1 MHSKVIA
8 PVVAGFVTL
17 YGVSC
22 HNANKRYLNI
32 KIIMKYQENHET
44 GGKNGNRINTKLSKH
59 CFGQQLKIQC
69 WDSRCLAINIQQF
82 RNKYIQ

>member
-1 MHSKVIA
+1 
-8 PVVAGFVTL
+8 
-17 YGVSC
+17 
-22 HNANKRYLNI
+22 
-32 KIIMKYQENHET
+32 MKYQENHET